1 MTTHNAA
8 IIAPSATTRPWRL
21 RGVPTP
27 QSVRIQSPRLN
38 APACTSDRLSTFSCP
53 RTWTRAARLAHPL
66 SSHTGDLPARRIRHQ
81 GRDRLVRFGLVL
93 NNPADEIVRRGLC
106 RFEMFERSLRP
117 PNSQMRAM
125 RVPLNV
131 LVWRLAGGSRTT
143 GAPQPPFSGRVI
155 AG

>member
-1 MTTHNAA
+1 MHRPSNAA
-8 IIAPSATTRPWRL
+8 
-21 RGVPTP
+21 
-27 QSVRIQSPRLN
+27 
-38 APACTSDRLSTFSCP
+38 RLSP
-53 RTWTRAARLAHPL
+53 WAARLAHPL

-81 GRDRLVRFGLVL
+81 GRDRRVRFGLVL

-106 RFEMFERSLRP
+106 RFEMFEGSLRP

-143 GAPQPPFSGRVI
+143 GPRNRRSLGVSSQGEAQCSSVGRRRSRCARFPSVLSRPL
-155 AG
+155 